1 MGNGARRTTAERH
14 GVGSEACTRPGA
26 EQVGDVDRTEARGVV
41 EAGGGDERGR
51 VGFRGIDEN
60 AELPGRGV
68 AAICGAAGA
77 GDRVISSD
85 RVVEDAGGSGA
96 GSGRANG
103 AGRTVLIELIEN
115 EVGVA
120 LTLAS
125 LLIDHGHDA
134 GEGWCGG

>member
-1 MGNGARRTTAERH
+1 MSEVKLARRP
-14 GVGSEACTRPGA
+14 GV
-26 EQVGDVDRTEARGVV
+26 EQVGDVDRAEARGVV

-85 RVVEDAGGSGA
+85 RVVEDAGRSRA
-96 GSGRANG
+96 GSGRANR
-103 AGRTVLIELIEN
+103 AGRAVLVQLVED

-125 LLIDHGHDA
+125 LLINHGHDA
-134 GEGWCGG
+134 REGWRGGGSSANSLKVRKR